1 MGDKTVHNFKRHI
14 DLSTDLAFS
23 SSRGEV
29 GPLAYYEQDPFGFHP
44 FPKVLCICLLPV
56 DGGLLDLRGLLA
68 HRRLEE
74 AEGHHRPSEGESVKR
89 RNAGLDTPSHAAV
102 PRPKRGEFCP
112 QSRPKEHQ
120 R

>member
-1 MGDKTVHNFKRHI
+1 MGGRTVHNFKRHI

-29 GPLAYYEQDPFGFHP
+29 GPLAYYEQDPFGLHP
-44 FPKVLCICLLPV
+44 FPKVLCICVLPV

-89 RNAGLDTPSHAAV
+89 RILPAISSEGTSTSRLKSGLCR
-102 PRPKRGEFCP
+102 RPLQKL
-112 QSRPKEHQ
+112 
-120 R
+120 

>member
-1 MGDKTVHNFKRHI
+1 MKTGLTPCTAAARRSTTGKTVHNFKRHI

-44 FPKVLCICLLPV
+44 FPKVLCICFLPV

-89 RNAGLDTPSHAAV
+89 RKCGSRHSFACG
-102 PRPKRGEFCP
+102 CP
-112 QSRPKEHQ
+112 PP
-120 R
+120 